1 MSDVRLSNA
10 SPTLERTDPRVAE
23 HPKPSACRNLF
34 GTSVDHEELH
44 RDLKVHLRELEA
56 DASDKW
62 SFDFAN
68 DAPILANTRITWEL
82 VDCRTVPDFYTRQP
96 HRHHRHSHSRE
107 KGEACTAGN
116 NHVDMNGNHSCVV
129 GSTAE
134 DKDCA
139 GARKRHA
146 CHEHSAQSKRSH
158 GGSESHSAER
168 TPRKSSPTRQ
178 T

>member
-96 HRHHRHSHSRE
+96 HPVLLGVRPRTRTAQGRGKDTRAMNIRPKARGHTAAARATLQSALPERAAPHGRRKTGRREEDHS
-107 KGEACTAGN
+107 TTN
-116 NHVDMNGNHSCVV
+116 I
-129 GSTAE
+129 
-134 DKDCA
+134 
-139 GARKRHA
+139 
-146 CHEHSAQSKRSH
+146 
-158 GGSESHSAER
+158 
-168 TPRKSSPTRQ
+168 SSPEDGGRC
-178 T
+178 